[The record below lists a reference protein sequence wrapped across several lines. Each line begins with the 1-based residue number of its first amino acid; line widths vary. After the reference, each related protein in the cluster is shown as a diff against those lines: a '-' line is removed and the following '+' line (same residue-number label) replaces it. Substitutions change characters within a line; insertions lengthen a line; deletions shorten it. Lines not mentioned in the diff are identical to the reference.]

1 MGQTALESLITPAR
15 IAGFGAERGGNVREN
30 RVLRGWTDTC
40 CRDRAE
46 TDAMTKTQ
54 DSWLVRLSQM
64 DLWLVAGVFGTVLLL
79 ILPVPPFLLDLLLA
93 VSIASSLLILLVIL
107 YTDDPSE
114 FTGFPSLLLFVTLFR
129 LALNVATTRLILISG
144 DAGHIIEAFGN
155 FVVGGNYVVGIVI
168 FAILVIINF
177 VVITKGAGRIAEVA
191 ARFTLDAMPGK
202 QMAIDAELGAGI
214 IIEQQARA
222 RRRKVEQEADFYGAM
237 DGASKFVRGDAVAA
251 VIITVVN
258 VVGGFAIGMA
268 QRGMSFTEALSRY
281 TLLSIGDGLVS
292 QIPALVTSMAA
303 GLLVTRAASRNNF
316 GEELGRQLTS
326 YPRALSILAAMLG
339 LLSLVPGLPM
349 VPFLVLAV
357 LAWFISRNIKPEA
370 AAGDA
375 ARKADGKV
383 SRAGDG
389 PAGAAAAG
397 AAPGAAA
404 PAGDKLETL
413 LGVDAMLIELGFGL
427 VSLADPRKGG
437 DLLERVT
444 GVRRQFAQDMGVVIP
459 PIKLRDNLQIGANE
473 YRFLLKGNPVATGS
487 LMPGYSLAMNAT
499 NSRVTLKGIPTTEP
513 VFQLPATW
521 ITEVERK
528 TAEIAGYTVVDA
540 SSVLITHLTEV
551 VKHQSHEILSRQDV
565 QQLLDNLKTTHPTVV
580 NELIPAQLNAGQVQ
594 RILQNLLAEG
604 ISIRNLASILEK
616 VSDFAGVTKNPDELS
631 EQARRALGPQ
641 IVKPY
646 QDERGVLKAITLD
659 PRLEQEIAKGVR
671 QSQNEI
677 ALLLEPR
684 LARHLVESLSKMIQ
698 GLLAAGQA
706 PVVLCGPHI
715 RLAFRRFFEA
725 TFSDL
730 TVLSYSEVPS
740 KVDIQSAG
748 TLVVPEG

>member
-1 MGQTALESLITPAR
+1 
-15 IAGFGAERGGNVREN
+15 
-30 RVLRGWTDTC
+30 
-40 CRDRAE
+40 
-46 TDAMTKTQ
+46 MTKTQ
-54 DSWLVRLSQM
+54 DSWIVRLSQM

-79 ILPVPPFLLDLLLA
+79 ILPVPPLLLDLLLA

-144 DAGHIIEAFGN
+144 NAGHIIEAFGN

-168 FAILVIINF
+168 FSILVVINF

-202 QMAIDAELGAGI
+202 QMAIDAELSAGVI
-214 IIEQQARA
+214 NEQQARA

-251 VIITVVN
+251 VMITVVN
-258 VVGGFAIGMA
+258 IVGGFAIGMA

-303 GLLVTRAASRNNF
+303 GLLVTRAASKNNF

-326 YPRALSILAAMLG
+326 YPRALTILSAMLA
-339 LLSLVPGLPM
+339 LLAVVPGLPM
-349 VPFLVLAV
+349 FPFLVLSV
-357 LAWFISRNIKPEA
+357 LTWFIGKNIKNRPA
-370 AAGDA
+370 ATADA
-375 ARKADGKV
+375 KLKADGKGGK
-383 SRAGDG
+383 ANE
-389 PAGAAAAG
+389 AAAN

-404 PAGDKLETL
+404 APAADKLENL
-413 LGVDAMLIELGFGL
+413 LGVDALLIELGFGL
-427 VSLADPRKGG
+427 VSLADSRKGG

-444 GVRRQFAQDMGVVIP
+444 GVRRQFAQEMGLLIP

-499 NSRVTLKGIPTTEP
+499 NSRVTLKGVPTTEP

-565 QQLLDNLKTTHPTVV
+565 QQLLDHLKTTHPTVV
-580 NELIPAQLNAGQVQ
+580 NELIPAQLNVGQVQ

-616 VSDFAGVTKNPDELS
+616 VSDFASVTKNPDELS
-631 EQARRALGPQ
+631 EHARRALGPQ

-646 QDERGVLKAITLD
+646 QDDRGVLKAITLD

-671 QSQNEI
+671 QSQTEI

-684 LARHLVESLSKMIQ
+684 LARHLVENLSKMIQ
-698 GLLAAGQA
+698 GLLASGQA

-740 KVDIQSAG
+740 RVDIQSAG
-748 TLVVPEG
+748 TLVVPE